1 MDKIDSILSFWFGMS
16 DDLGYEFRRDK
27 WFARDDSFDAEIR
40 NRFLRDY
47 EQAASREFDNWRNS
61 ARGCLALILL
71 FDQFPRNMF
80 RDSPKTYGTDPQA
93 LALAY
98 HAVENN
104 FDKSVPPVHRT
115 FFYLPFE
122 HSENLDDQRRSID
135 LHRRC
140 DPYPGSERSLDYAI
154 RHFMVIKSF
163 CRFPHRNKVLG
174 RESTPRE
181 ITFLET
187 HEKGF

>member
-1 MDKIDSILSFWFGMS
+1 MDKIDSILAFWFGMS
-16 DDLGYEFRRDK
+16 DDPGYEFRREY
-27 WFARDDSFDAEIR
+27 WFTKDDSFDAEIR
-40 NRFLRDY
+40 NRFLRNY
-47 EQAASREFDNWRNS
+47 EQATGGEFDDWRNS

-80 RDSPKTYGTDPQA
+80 RESPRAFATDPQA
-93 LALAY
+93 LALAC
-98 HAVENN
+98 HAVRNN

-122 HSENLDDQRRSID
+122 HSENLDDQRRSVD
-135 LHRRC
+135 LYRHC
-140 DPYPGSERSLDYAI
+140 DPYPGSERSLNYAI

-163 CRFPHRNKVLG
+163 GRFPHRNKVLG
-174 RESTPRE
+174 RKSTTRE